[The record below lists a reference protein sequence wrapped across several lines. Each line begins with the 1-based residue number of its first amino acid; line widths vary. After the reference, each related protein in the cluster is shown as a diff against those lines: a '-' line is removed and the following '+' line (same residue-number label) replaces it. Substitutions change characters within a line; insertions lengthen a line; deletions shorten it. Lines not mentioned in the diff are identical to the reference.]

1 MKAVRT
7 VIALVFTGLISVAAH
22 AGPGWTVLTFS
33 VAPLDAPKM
42 VAAIDKWYAAGGK
55 DYPGQVTLLFNE
67 ADGTDPATYT
77 ILQTYPSVA
86 AQETFGAAVQSDEK
100 LSAAWAELLGAMATI
115 ATPVQRARG
124 TFLGNWGD
132 IDPADTVWMHHF
144 ITASD
149 APGVF
154 AVIERWMNS
163 PTGQKAPGQLHL
175 SAAVAGGIGSAS
187 HILSIG
193 NASQA
198 DADQQRLMS

>member
-124 TFLGNWGD
+124 TFLGNRCARRVRRDRALDELPHG
-132 IDPADTVWMHHF
+132 PEGA
-144 ITASD
+144 
-149 APGVF
+149 
-154 AVIERWMNS
+154 R
-163 PTGQKAPGQLHL
+163 
-175 SAAVAGGIGSAS
+175 SAASVCRSGRRHRLGVAHSVDRQCQSGG
-187 HILSIG
+187 
-193 NASQA
+193 
-198 DADQQRLMS
+198 R